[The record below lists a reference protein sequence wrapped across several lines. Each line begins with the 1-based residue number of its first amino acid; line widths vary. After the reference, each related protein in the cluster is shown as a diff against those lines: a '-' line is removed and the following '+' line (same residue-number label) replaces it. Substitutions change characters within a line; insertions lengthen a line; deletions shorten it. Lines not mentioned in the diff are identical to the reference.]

1 MAQNCTVI
9 QADPGTLAV
18 ELAALN
24 EEILIVQ
31 KTASAGKFI
40 VISQAPS
47 TSQTFTVVAG
57 DPDKLASEID
67 TIALGAT
74 VNLVIPTFSAAHYVV
89 VST

>member
-9 QADPGTLAV
+9 QADPATLAV

-40 VISQAPS
+40 VVSQAPS